1 MNSHPSSRAPHPSA
15 EIHRYLFAQAME
27 VSHDLAFVV
36 DLEGRFTYLN
46 GAAGELF
53 GKRPEEVMGR
63 FLWDVIPDAQQIAV
77 IMEATLAYGQWGGE
91 ITCERVGVSPV
102 PVRIRTV
109 LIQSKEGE
117 LLGIVGMGW
126 DTSKQREMES
136 QMVASERQRLLGQI
150 ADGVAHDLNN
160 SLAGILGYAELLVG
174 LKDLPEKAREYAGII
189 EAAAERSAELVARI
203 HRTARGGEGGPH
215 KAVDLNAL
223 ARASVSASEPKWR
236 TEAWSEG
243 RAIEVDMLLE
253 AGRTVDGLAS
263 EIDEVVTNLIFNS
276 VDAMPDGGRITIKTW
291 DEGQWVCL
299 SVADTG
305 IGMDRQ
311 SVRRMGEMFFTTKG
325 AKGHGVGVAVC
336 YRLVEGM
343 SGQVAVDSAPGEGTV
358 FTIRLPEGTLLPEA
372 QEECPAPAP
381 ENLNVLVIDDD
392 EQILS
397 LIDMA
402 LGQCH
407 VTSAPD
413 GEAGLEAFEAGSWDV
428 ILVDL
433 TMPGLNGLQVG
444 SRIRLLDPD
453 VPLVLMT
460 GWKRPADEGVSVFS
474 AVLPKPFSL
483 AEMKRCLAEVTG

>member
-1 MNSHPSSRAPHPSA
+1 
-15 EIHRYLFAQAME
+15 ME

-53 GKRPEEVMGR
+53 GGRPEEVMGR

-91 ITCERVGVSPV
+91 ISCERVGVSPV
-102 PVRIRTV
+102 PVRLRTV

-117 LLGIVGMGW
+117 VLGIVGMGW
-126 DTSKQREMES
+126 DLSTQREMES
-136 QMVASERQRLLGQI
+136 HMVASERQRLLGQI

-160 SLAGILGYAELLVG
+160 SLAGIIGYVELMAG
-174 LKDLPEKAREYAGII
+174 LEGLPAKAREYAGII
-189 EAAAERSAELVARI
+189 ESAAERAAELVARI
-203 HRTARGGEGGPH
+203 HRTARGGEGGPPG
-215 KAVDLNAL
+215 AVDLNEVV
-223 ARASVSASEPKWR
+223 RSSVAASEPKWR

-276 VDAMPDGGRITIKTW
+276 VDAMPNGGRITVKTW
-291 DEGQWVCL
+291 DEEQWVCL

-305 IGMDRQ
+305 VGMDRE
-311 SVRRMGEMFFTTKG
+311 SLRRMGEMFFTTKG

-336 YRLVEGM
+336 HRLVEGM
-343 SGQVAVDSAPGEGTV
+343 SGQVEVDSAPGEGTT
-358 FTIRLPEGTLLPEA
+358 FTIRLPEGSMQPEVRA
-372 QEECPAPAP
+372 ESPVPAP
-381 ENLNVLVIDDD
+381 ENLRVLVIDDD
-392 EQILS
+392 EQIRS

-402 LGQCH
+402 LDLCH
-407 VTSAPD
+407 VTCAPD
-413 GEAGLEAFEAGSWDV
+413 GEAGFAAFEAGSWDV
-428 ILVDL
+428 VLVDL

-453 VPLVLMT
+453 VPIVLMT
-460 GWKRPADEGVSVFS
+460 GWKRPAEEGVSVFS

-483 AEMKRCLAEVTG
+483 AEMKRCLVEVTGQD